1 LKNSD
6 KERVTGDRL
15 KPCSYSK
22 LITYHLVAALESHQI
37 TRRAERDARGAD
49 CFKRSSDYLSEGD
62 KTNMPVKKYLKESI
76 KLGDKELTVETGRVA
91 KQADGSVVIRYGDTM
106 LLVAAVGAPHTRE
119 GIDFF
124 PLTVEYREANYAAGR
139 IPGNYFRREGRPT
152 EKETLTSRLIDRP
165 CRPLFTEGYKN
176 ETQVIASVISADPD
190 NNPDVIAITGAS
202 CALYLSD
209 IPFPNPIAGVR
220 VGLIDGRYIIN
231 PTYDETRES
240 RLNLIVAGTEE
251 AIVMVEAGASE
262 VSEEIM
268 VEALML
274 AHKEINRLCRW
285 QRELYKALDIQK
297 RAVEAP
303 ALNEEMLGEIERNY
317 SDRLRAS
324 LDTTQQEKRASY
336 AAVDALK
343 KEVVDSYP
351 EDQPEKRQMAK
362 KIFDHLK
369 ETIFRD
375 DILNKRRR
383 PDGRRFSEIRP
394 ITCEV
399 GWLPRVHGSALFT
412 RGETQALVTTTLGTK
427 DDEQFM
433 DDLEKGEVKRR
444 FLLHYNF
451 PHYSVGEV
459 GRFGSSSRREI
470 GHGALARRSIEGVLP
485 DESQFPYTIRIVS
498 DITESNGSSSMAS
511 ICGGILS
518 LMDAGVPLKAPVA
531 GVAMGLVMEGNKYAI
546 LSDIAGAEDHYGDM
560 DFKVAGTR
568 EGITAL
574 QMDIKISGINAS
586 ILAEALEQAKKGRLH
601 ILDAMEKT
609 IAEPR
614 EDIAPYAPRI
624 IQIKINPDKIRE
636 VIGPGG
642 KIIRA
647 LVEETGAKIDVEDD
661 GTISI
666 ASADGAAAQAAI
678 DRIRGITAEAEI
690 GQTYLGTVSRIV
702 DFGAFVEIFPGTD
715 GLLHISEIADRRV
728 KDVRD
733 ELKEGQQI
741 MVKCIG
747 KEGNKIKLSRKA
759 ILRDEQQKAEAAGAG
774 DGE

>member
-1 LKNSD
+1 
-6 KERVTGDRL
+6 
-15 KPCSYSK
+15 
-22 LITYHLVAALESHQI
+22 
-37 TRRAERDARGAD
+37 
-49 CFKRSSDYLSEGD
+49 
-62 KTNMPVKKYLKESI
+62 MPVKKYLKESI
-76 KLGDKELTVETGRVA
+76 KLGDKELTVETGRIA

-106 LLVAAVGAPHTRE
+106 LLVAAVSAPTARE

-124 PLTVEYREANYAAGR
+124 PLTVEYRESNYAAGR
-139 IPGNYFRREGRPT
+139 IPGNYFRREGRPN
-152 EKETLTSRLIDRP
+152 EKEVLTCRLIDRP
-165 CRPLFTEGYKN
+165 CRPLFADGFRN

-202 CALYLSD
+202 CALFLSD
-209 IPFPNPIAGVR
+209 IPFLNPIAGVR
-220 VGLIDGRYIIN
+220 IGLIEGRYIVN
-231 PTYDETRES
+231 PTYDEVRES

-251 AIVMVEAGASE
+251 AIVMVEAGALE

-285 QRELYKALDIQK
+285 QKELYKALGVQK
-297 RAVEAP
+297 REVVP
-303 ALNEEMLGEIERNY
+303 VTLNEEMLGEIQRNY
-317 SDRLRAS
+317 ADRLRAA
-324 LDTTQQEKRASY
+324 LDTTNQEKRDSY

-343 KEVVDSYP
+343 KEVVESYP
-351 EDQPEKRQMAK
+351 EDQLERRQMAK
-362 KIFDHLK
+362 LIFDHLK
-369 ETIFRD
+369 ESLFRD
-375 DILNKRRR
+375 DILNNRRR

-399 GWLPRVHGSALFT
+399 GWLPRAHGSALFT
-412 RGETQALVTTTLGTK
+412 RGETQALVATTLGTK
-427 DDEQFM
+427 EDEQFV

-444 FLLHYNF
+444 FMLNYNF

-459 GRFGSSSRREI
+459 GRFGSPGRREI
-470 GHGALARRSIEGVLP
+470 GHGVLARRAIEAVLP
-485 DESQFPYTIRIVS
+485 EQSDFPYTIRIVS

-511 ICGGILS
+511 VCGGILS

-546 LSDIAGAEDHYGDM
+546 LTDIAGAEDHYGDM
-560 DFKVAGTR
+560 DFKVTGTR
-568 EGITAL
+568 SGITAL
-574 QMDIKISGINAS
+574 QMDIKIGGINAQ
-586 ILAEALEQAKKGRLH
+586 IMAEALEQARKGRLY
-601 ILDAMEKT
+601 ILSAMET
-609 IAEPR
+609 TLAEPR
-614 EDIAPYAPRI
+614 PEISLHAPRI
-624 IQIKINPDKIRE
+624 IQIKINPDKIRD

-642 KIIRA
+642 KVIRS
-647 LVEETGAKIDVEDD
+647 LVEETGAKIDVSDD

-666 ASADGAAAQAAI
+666 ATASGAAAEAAVN
-678 DRIRGITAEAEI
+678 RIRGLTAEAEV

-759 ILRDEQQKAEAAGAG
+759 VLRDESRQAEAASSG
-774 DGE
+774 DSD

>member
-1 LKNSD
+1 M
-6 KERVTGDRL
+6 T
-15 KPCSYSK
+15 
-22 LITYHLVAALESHQI
+22 
-37 TRRAERDARGAD
+37 
-49 CFKRSSDYLSEGD
+49 
-62 KTNMPVKKYLKESI
+62 VKKYLKESI
-76 KLGDKELTVETGRVA
+76 KVGDHDLTVEVGRVA
-91 KQADGSVVIRYGDTM
+91 KQADGSCVIRYGDTM
-106 LLVAAVGAPHTRE
+106 VLCAAVGAQTQRE

-139 IPGNYFRREGRPT
+139 IPGNYFRREGRPN
-152 EKETLTSRLIDRP
+152 EKEVLTSRLIDRP
-165 CRPLFTEGYKN
+165 CRPLFTDGYRN
-176 ETQVIASVISADPD
+176 ETQVVTTVISADPD

-209 IPFPNPIAGVR
+209 IPFSTPIAGVR
-220 VGLIDGRYIIN
+220 VGLIDGRYIVN
-231 PTYDETRES
+231 PTYDEVRES

-251 AIVMVEAGASE
+251 AIVMVEAGAQE

-285 QRELYKALDIQK
+285 QKELYKALGVEK
-297 RAVEAP
+297 RAVEP
-303 ALNEEMLGEIERNY
+303 PVLNEEMLGEIERNY
-317 SDRLRAS
+317 AERLRAS
-324 LDTTQQEKRASY
+324 LDTSSQEKRASY

-343 KEVVDSYP
+343 KQVVESYP
-351 EDQPEKRQMAK
+351 EDQPEKRVIAK
-362 KIFDHLK
+362 KCFDHLK
-369 ETIFRD
+369 EKIFRD
-375 DILNKRRR
+375 DILNQRRR

-399 GWLPRVHGSALFT
+399 GWLPRTHGSALFT
-412 RGETQALVTTTLGTK
+412 RGETQAMVTTTLGTK

-470 GHGALARRSIEGVLP
+470 GHGALARRALEAVLP
-485 DESQFPYTIRIVS
+485 DDTRFPYTIRIVS

-511 ICGGILS
+511 VCGGALS

-546 LSDIAGAEDHYGDM
+546 LTDIAGAEDHYGDM
-560 DFKVAGTR
+560 DFKVAGTQ

-574 QMDIKISGINAS
+574 QMDIKIAGVNAQIMS
-586 ILAEALEQAKKGRLH
+586 EALAQAKKGRLF
-601 ILDAMEKT
+601 ILGAMEQT
-609 IAEPR
+609 LAEPR
-614 EDIAPYAPRI
+614 TGLSPLAPRI
-624 IQIKINPDKIRE
+624 IKIKINPDKIRD

-642 KIIRA
+642 KVIRA

-661 GTISI
+661 GTVSI
-666 ASADGAAAQAAI
+666 ATADSAAADAAI
-678 DRIRGITAEAEI
+678 NRIRGLTAEAEI
-690 GQTYLGTVSRIV
+690 GQTYVGTVSRIV

-728 KDVRD
+728 RDVRD
-733 ELKEGQQI
+733 ELREGQQI

-759 ILRDEQQKAEAAGAG
+759 VLREEAGRAEAASGHDAG
-774 DGE
+774 

>member
-1 LKNSD
+1 
-6 KERVTGDRL
+6 
-15 KPCSYSK
+15 
-22 LITYHLVAALESHQI
+22 
-37 TRRAERDARGAD
+37 
-49 CFKRSSDYLSEGD
+49 
-62 KTNMPVKKYLKESI
+62 MPVKKYLKESI

-91 KQADGSVVIRYGDTM
+91 KQADGSVVIRYGDTI
-106 LLVAAVGAPHTRE
+106 LLVAAVSAPTPRE

-124 PLTVEYREANYAAGR
+124 PLTVEYRESQFAAGR
-139 IPGNYFRREGRPT
+139 IPGNYFRREGRPN
-152 EKETLTSRLIDRP
+152 EKEVLTCRLIDRP
-165 CRPLFTEGYKN
+165 CRPLFAEGYRN
-176 ETQVIASVISADPD
+176 ETQVIASVISADTE

-202 CALYLSD
+202 LALFLSD
-209 IPFPNPIAGVR
+209 IPFMNPIAGVR

-231 PTYDETRES
+231 PTYDEVRES

-268 VEALML
+268 IEALML

-285 QRELYKALDIQK
+285 QNELYKALEIQK
-297 RAVEAP
+297 REVVAP
-303 ALNEEMLGEIERNY
+303 TLNEEMLEEIKRNY
-317 SDRLRAS
+317 SEQLREA
-324 LDTTQQEKRASY
+324 LDTTNKEKRSSY
-336 AAVDALK
+336 AAVDELK
-343 KEVVDSYP
+343 KKVVDAYP
-351 EDQPEKRQMAK
+351 ADMPEQRQMAK
-362 KIFDHLK
+362 AIFDHLK
-369 ETIFRD
+369 ETIFRE
-375 DILNKRRR
+375 DILDKRRR

-412 RGETQALVTTTLGTK
+412 RGETQALVSATLGTK
-427 DDEQFM
+427 EDEQYI
-433 DDLEKGEVKRR
+433 DDLEKGELKRR

-459 GRFGSSSRREI
+459 GRFGGSSRREI
-470 GHGALARRSIEGVLP
+470 GHGALARRAIEAVLP
-485 DESQFPYTIRIVS
+485 DESVFPYTIRIVS

-511 ICGGILS
+511 VCGGILS

-546 LSDIAGAEDHYGDM
+546 LTDIAGAEDHYGDM
-560 DFKVAGTR
+560 DFKVTGTR

-574 QMDIKISGINAS
+574 QMDIKIAGINAQ
-586 ILAEALEQAKKGRLH
+586 IMAEALEQAKKGRLH
-601 ILDAMEKT
+601 ILSVMEQA
-609 IAEPR
+609 IAAPR
-614 EDIAPYAPRI
+614 PDISSYAPRI
-624 IQIKINPDKIRE
+624 IQIKINPDKIRD

-642 KIIRA
+642 KIIRS
-647 LVEETGAKIDVEDD
+647 LVEETGAKIDVSDD

-666 ASADGAAAQAAI
+666 ATASGAAAEAAVA
-678 DRIRGITAEAEI
+678 RIRGLTAEAEI
-690 GQTYLGTVSRIV
+690 GQSYLGTVSRIV

-741 MVKCIG
+741 LVKCIA

-759 ILRDEQQKAEAAGAG
+759 VLRDEERKTEAASAG
-774 DGE
+774 DSD